1 MVGYLSK
8 HTRFAVVVLLGLMG
22 LFYSGYW
29 INAHFK
35 KHCEAVEIGFQG
47 AAADN
52 PLLAAQQLLE
62 RMGSVVITT
71 TSVSQLK
78 QLDSQDTLILWG
90 TDGLFDATQTQQL
103 LNWVEAGGHLII
115 ASNTIFNGS
124 ENSSNSLLQQLKIY
138 RLEDNLEY
146 LPQDQIIPAT
156 PLTWENEAIQVEFD
170 PHYRL
175 EYTDDPAIEI
185 LDDYGTHFL
194 FYYYGTGMISLLSDM
209 QFIHN
214 QAIGQYDHAQFL
226 WSLVHFERPARQI
239 WLLRSPHYLSEI
251 TKIENP
257 VENRIPSFGQLIW
270 FKWWAT
276 VISASILLLF
286 WLWHI
291 MSRFGP
297 LLPDPTGTRRRLLE
311 HIEASG
317 HFLWRYR
324 QTEFLLRGARQSVL
338 NKLASVHPDW
348 VRLSPSKLSQ
358 YLASLGQLSAEEI
371 EEALY
376 HTQPQTEIAFTQ
388 AIRILTQISRML

>member
-1 MVGYLSK
+1 MKKAVGYLNK
-8 HTRFAVVVLLGLMG
+8 NTRFAVGISLGLIV

-29 INAHFK
+29 INTHFEQ
-35 KHCEAVEIGFQG
+35 HCEAVEIGLHG

-52 PLLAAQQLLE
+52 PLLAAQRLLE

-71 TSVSQLK
+71 SVIKLK
-78 QLDSQDTLILWG
+78 QLGSQDTLILWG
-90 TDGLFDATQTQQL
+90 TDGLFDATQTQSL
-103 LNWVEAGGHLII
+103 LDWVEAGGHLII
-115 ASNTIFNGS
+115 ASNTVFNGS
-124 ENSSNSLLQQLKIY
+124 EKSSNLLLQQLKIY
-138 RLEDNLEY
+138 RLEDRLEY
-146 LPQDQIIPAT
+146 LSPNQTISAT
-156 PLTWENEAIQVEFD
+156 PLTWENEAIQIAFD

-214 QAIGQYDHAQFL
+214 RAIGQYDHAHFL
-226 WSLVHFERPARQI
+226 WSLVHFERPAQQV
-239 WLLRSPHYLSEI
+239 WVLLPNLSGI
-251 TKIENP
+251 SKTATN
-257 VENRIPSFGQLIW
+257 NIPSLGQLVW
-270 FKWWAT
+270 LKWWT
-276 VISASILLLF
+276 VVISASILLLF

-291 MSRFGP
+291 TSRFGP
-297 LLPDPTGTRRRLLE
+297 LLPDPPGTRRRLLE

-324 QTEFLLRGARQSVL
+324 QTEFLLHGARQAVL

-348 VRLSPSKLSQ
+348 IRLSPSKLSQ
-358 YLASLGQLSAEEI
+358 QLALLSKLSTKEI

-376 HTQPQTEIAFTQ
+376 HIRPPTEIAFTQ
-388 AIRILTQISRML
+388 AIRILTQIRKML

>member
-1 MVGYLSK
+1 VKKAVGYLNK
-8 HTRFAVVVLLGLMG
+8 NIWFAVVISLGLMV

-29 INAHFK
+29 INTHFK
-35 KHCEAVEIGFQG
+35 KHCEAVDIGLQG

-52 PLLAAQQLLE
+52 PLLAAQRLLE

-71 TSVSQLK
+71 TSVIKLK
-78 QLDSQDTLILWG
+78 QLESQDTLILWG
-90 TDGLFDATQTQQL
+90 TDGLFDASQTQQL

-115 ASNTIFNGS
+115 ASNTVFDGS
-124 ENSSNSLLQQLKIY
+124 KNSSNPLLQQLKIY
-138 RLEDNLEY
+138 RLKDRLKY
-146 LPQDQIIPAT
+146 LPQNQIIPAT
-156 PLTWENEAIQVEFD
+156 PFTWENEALQIAFD

-194 FYYYGTGMISLLSDM
+194 FYYYGTGMISILSDM
-209 QFIHN
+209 QFIRN

-239 WLLRSPHYLSEI
+239 WLLRLPNLSGI
-251 TKIENP
+251 TKTATN
-257 VENRIPSFGQLIW
+257 NIPSLGQLVW
-270 FKWWAT
+270 LKWWAI

-297 LLPDPTGTRRRLLE
+297 LLPDPPGTRRRLLE

-317 HFLWRYR
+317 HFLWRYH
-324 QTEFLLRGARQSVL
+324 QTKFLLRGARQAVL

-348 VRLSPSKLSQ
+348 IRLSPSKLSQ
-358 YLASLGQLSAEEI
+358 QLAPLGKLSAEEI

-376 HTQPQTEIAFTQ
+376 HIQPQTEVAFTQ
-388 AIRILTQISRML
+388 AIRILTQIRKTL

>member
-1 MVGYLSK
+1 MV
-8 HTRFAVVVLLGLMG
+8 

-29 INAHFK
+29 INTHFEQ
-35 KHCEAVEIGFQG
+35 HCEAVEIGLQG
-47 AAADN
+47 VAADN
-52 PLLAAQQLLE
+52 PLLAAQRLLE

-71 TSVSQLK
+71 TSVIKLK
-78 QLDSQDTLILWG
+78 QLGSQDTLILWG

-115 ASNTIFNGS
+115 ASNTVFNGS
-124 ENSSNSLLQQLKIY
+124 ENSSNPLLQQLKIY
-138 RLEDNLEY
+138 RLEDKLQY
-146 LPQDQIIPAT
+146 LPQNQIIAAT
-156 PLTWENEAIQVEFD
+156 PLTWENKAIQIAFD

-226 WSLVHFERPARQI
+226 WSLVQFERPARQI
-239 WLLRSPHYLSEI
+239 WLLRLPNLSGI
-251 TKIENP
+251 TKTATN
-257 VENRIPSFGQLIW
+257 NIPSLRQLVW
-270 FKWWAT
+270 FKWWAV

-297 LLPDPTGTRRRLLE
+297 LLPDPPGTRRRLLE

-317 HFLWRYR
+317 HFLWRYH
-324 QTEFLLRGARQSVL
+324 QTKFLLRGARQAVL

-348 VRLSPSKLSQ
+348 IRLSPSELSQ
-358 YLASLGQLSAEEI
+358 HLAPLGKLSAEEI

-376 HTQPQTEIAFTQ
+376 NIQPQTEIAFTQ
-388 AIRILTQISRML
+388 AIRILTQIRKML

>member
-1 MVGYLSK
+1 MRKAVGYLNK
-8 HTRFAVVVLLGLMG
+8 NTRFAVVTSLGLMV

-29 INAHFK
+29 LNTHFK
-35 KHCEAVEIGFQG
+35 QHCEAVEIGLQG

-52 PLLAAQQLLE
+52 PLLAAQRLLT

-71 TSVSQLK
+71 TSVIKLK
-78 QLDSQDTLILWG
+78 QLRSQDTLILCG
-90 TDGLFDATQTQQL
+90 TEGLFDATQTQQL
-103 LNWVEAGGHLII
+103 LNWVEAGGHLIL
-115 ASNTIFNGS
+115 ASNTVFDGS
-124 ENSSNSLLQQLKIY
+124 KNSSNPLLQQLKIY
-138 RLEDNLEY
+138 RLEDRLEY
-146 LPQDQIIPAT
+146 LPENQIIPAT
-156 PLTWENEAIQVEFD
+156 PLTWENEALQIAFD

-226 WSLVHFERPARQI
+226 WLLVHFERPAQQV
-239 WLLRSPHYLSEI
+239 WLLRSPHLSGI
-251 TKIENP
+251 TKTADN
-257 VENRIPSFGQLIW
+257 IPSLGQLIW
-270 FKWWAT
+270 LKWRAV
-276 VISASILLLF
+276 VISAGILLLF

-297 LLPDPTGTRRRLLE
+297 LLPDPPGTRRRLLE

-324 QTEFLLRGARQSVL
+324 QTEFLLRGARQAVL
-338 NKLASVHPDW
+338 TKLASVHPDW
-348 VRLSPSKLSQ
+348 IRLSPSELSQQLAPLGKLS
-358 YLASLGQLSAEEI
+358 AKEI

-388 AIRILTQISRML
+388 AIRILTQIRKML

>member
-1 MVGYLSK
+1 M
-8 HTRFAVVVLLGLMG
+8 

-29 INAHFK
+29 LNTHFEQ
-35 KHCEAVEIGFQG
+35 HCEAVEIGLQG

-52 PLLAAQQLLE
+52 PLLAAQRLLT

-71 TSVSQLK
+71 SSVIKLK
-78 QLDSQDTLILWG
+78 QFLSQDTLILWG

-115 ASNTIFNGS
+115 ASNTVFNGS
-124 ENSSNSLLQQLKIY
+124 ENSSNPLLQQLKIY
-138 RLEDNLEY
+138 RLEDKLEY
-146 LPQDQIIPAT
+146 LPQNPIIPAT
-156 PLTWENEAIQVEFD
+156 PLTWENEVLQIGFD

-194 FYYYGTGMISLLSDM
+194 FYYYGTGMISILSDM

-226 WSLVHFERPARQI
+226 WSLIHFERPARQI
-239 WLLRSPHYLSEI
+239 WLLRLPNLSGI
-251 TKIENP
+251 TKTATN
-257 VENRIPSFGQLIW
+257 NIPSLGQLVW
-270 FKWWAT
+270 LKWWAV

-297 LLPDPTGTRRRLLE
+297 LLPDPPNTRRRLLE

-317 HFLWRYR
+317 HFLWRYH
-324 QTEFLLRGARQSVL
+324 QTKFLLRGARQAVL

-348 VRLSPSKLSQ
+348 IGLSPSELSQ
-358 YLASLGQLSAEEI
+358 QLAPRGKLSAEEI

-376 HTQPQTEIAFTQ
+376 NTQPQTEVAFTQ
-388 AIRILTQISRML
+388 AIRMLTQISKLL

>member
-1 MVGYLSK
+1 MSK
-8 HTRFAVVVLLGLMG
+8 NTRFAVVTLLGLMG

-29 INAHFK
+29 INTHFE
-35 KHCEAVEIGFQG
+35 KHCETVEIGFQG

-71 TSVSQLK
+71 TSVTQLK

-115 ASNTIFNGS
+115 ASNTIFNGL
-124 ENSSNSLLQQLKIY
+124 ENSSNPLLQQLKIY

-146 LPQDQIIPAT
+146 LPQDQIIPVT
-156 PLTWENEAIQVEFD
+156 PLTWENKAIQVAFD

-175 EYTDDPAIEI
+175 EYIDDPAIEI

-194 FYYYGTGMISLLSDM
+194 FYYYGTGMISLLSDI

-214 QAIGQYDHAQFL
+214 QVIGQYDHAQFL

-239 WLLRSPHYLSEI
+239 WLLLLPNLSKI
-251 TKIENP
+251 TKTTND
-257 VENRIPSFGQLIW
+257 IPSLGQLVW
-270 FKWWAT
+270 LKWWT
-276 VISASILLLF
+276 VVISASILLLF

-291 MSRFGP
+291 MLRFGP

-324 QTEFLLRGARQSVL
+324 QTEFLLHGARQSVL

-348 VRLSPSKLSQ
+348 IRLSPSELSQ

-376 HTQPQTEIAFTQ
+376 NIQPQTEVAFTQ
-388 AIRILTQISRML
+388 TIRILTQISKML